1 MPTPRPRIVSDP
13 IWIPSVRVTDGER
26 MLLLRLKTKL
36 EMDRGQF
43 MSMADLVREALRE
56 LAAQHDIIVD

>member
-1 MPTPRPRIVSDP
+1 VSDP